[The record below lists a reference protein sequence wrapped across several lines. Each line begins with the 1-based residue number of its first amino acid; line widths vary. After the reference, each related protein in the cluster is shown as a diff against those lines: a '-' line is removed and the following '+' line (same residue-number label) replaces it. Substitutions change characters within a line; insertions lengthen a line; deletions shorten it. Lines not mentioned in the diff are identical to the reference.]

1 MEFLIK
7 KLVKDTYIENRIK
20 TICSFNN
27 TKCIFSQGK
36 IISIK
41 KTNVSFIEPHRV
53 EIDYLGVKIVVIY
66 FDKDN
71 MFLFDRTKPITA
83 LKLDKLLK
91 SIKNEANNG

>member
-7 KLVKDTYIENRIK
+7 KLRKDEYIEKRIK

-27 TKCIFSQGK
+27 TSCNFVQGK
-36 IISIK
+36 IIGVK
-41 KTNVSFIEPHRV
+41 KTNVSFIEPHRA
-53 EIDYLGVKIVVIY
+53 EINYLRIKLVIIY

-71 MFLFDRTKPITA
+71 IFLFDRTIPITI

-91 SIKNEANNG
+91 IIKDEVR